1 MPTYVYECK
10 QCDNAFEIEQR
21 ITENALTDCD
31 RCGGTIRR
39 VIQPVGI
46 AFKGSGFYVND
57 SSSKPA
63 EKPAAKEE
71 TKTETTPTPA
81 ADTPAPAPAATE
93 TKSESP

>member
-21 ITENALTDCD
+21 ITEAALTDCD
-31 RCGGTIRR
+31 QCGGTIRR

-46 AFKGSGFYVND
+46 SFKGSGFYVND

-63 EKPAAKEE
+63 AKEE
-71 TKTETTPTPA
+71 AKVAPVASPTETPS
-81 ADTPAPAPAATE
+81 TPAPVAETTTAPPKEA
-93 TKSESP
+93 

>member
-21 ITENALTDCD
+21 IREAALTDCD
-31 RCGGTIRR
+31 KCGGTIRR

-71 TKTETTPTPA
+71 KGTDTVPA
-81 ADTPAPAPAATE
+81 PAVETPAPAPAASE
-93 TKSESP
+93 TKAEAP